1 MAFTLPPLP
10 YDYSALEPHIDTQTM
25 QIHHDKHHAAYV
37 TNANTALESYADL
50 QSRSAEELLKN
61 INDVP
66 EAIRTAVRNN
76 VGGHVNHTM
85 FWEIMGPGGGG
96 EPTGALADA
105 IAKSFGS
112 FADLK
117 AKIND
122 AGVKRFGSGWS
133 WLVLDKGGNL
143 AVVSTAN
150 QDSPLMDG
158 QTPILGVDVWEHAY
172 YLKYQN
178 LRAKYLEAWWNT
190 VNWAEVAKRFGR

>member
-10 YDYSALEPHIDTQTM
+10 YDYAALEPHIDTQTM

-37 TNANTALESYADL
+37 TNANAALESAPDL
-50 QSRSAEELLKN
+50 ASSSAEDLLRN

-96 EPTGALADA
+96 EPTGELASA
-105 IAKSFGS
+105 INSAFGS

-133 WLVLDKGGNL
+133 WLVMGKDGKLQ
-143 AVVSTAN
+143 VISTAN

-190 VNWAEVAKRFGR
+190 VNWAEVAKRLG